1 LSKIAAFF
9 KIEIGGW
16 LTTAASFGRVSI
28 ARQRIRTR
36 RAEQGV
42 ARFFR
47 FVEKKRG
54 ARRTGSNLIGSLGEA
69 IFCGSLFLLGT
80 LLLSVIIATQ
90 LVQPEPEQ
98 FAFGLG
104 RWLLILVTAS
114 SVVLGGGGLI
124 WTVLRVG
131 TSVERRSAMASQA
144 AESDIVSAAVPR
156 SRNFP
161 TLPSLEGLTNS
172 PGIELAYRLPST
184 NSPGWRLLVMTIF
197 AMLWNF
203 VVCLLTVSVISAH
216 IAGRHDWL
224 FTVLL
229 LPFWGVCY
237 WSVRSFLQL
246 LLLNS
251 GMGQTTLEISD
262 LPLVPGREYQAVI
275 AQHGHVAMR
284 SLAVWLVC
292 EEEATFTQGTDIRT
306 EAREVFRQMCFE
318 RRDFRIEPGIPFTD
332 TCNIAVPATAM
343 HSFQSAHNLVRW
355 KLVVRGE
362 AETWPLFERGFPIV
376 VYPGETTMQLEV
388 GSHVTRNALKTPALA
403 AATGAGA

>member
-1 LSKIAAFF
+1 
-9 KIEIGGW
+9 
-16 LTTAASFGRVSI
+16 
-28 ARQRIRTR
+28 
-36 RAEQGV
+36 V
-42 ARFFR
+42 ARLFR

-54 ARRTGSNLIGSLGEA
+54 ARRTGSNLVGSLGEA
-69 IFCGSLFLLGT
+69 VFCGSLFLLGT

-90 LVQPEPEQ
+90 LVQPDSAQWE
-98 FAFGLG
+98 FGRG
-104 RWLLILVTAS
+104 SWLLILVTAS

-131 TSVERRSAMASQA
+131 TSVEQRSAMASQA
-144 AESDIVSAAVPR
+144 AESDIISAAVPR
-156 SRNFP
+156 QRNFP

-172 PGIELAYRLPST
+172 PGIELAYRLPAT
-184 NSPGWRLLVMTIF
+184 HSPGWRLLVTTLF

-203 VVCLLTVSVISAH
+203 VVCLLTVSVISGH

-224 FTVLL
+224 LTVLL

-246 LLLNS
+246 LVLNS
-251 GMGQTTLEISD
+251 GMGQTTVEISD

-275 AQHGHVAMR
+275 AQHGHVTMK

-318 RRDFRIEPGIPFTD
+318 RRDFRIEPAIPFTE

-343 HSFQSAHNLVRW
+343 HSFQAAHNLVRW

-376 VYPGETTMQLEV
+376 VYPGEATMQVEV
-388 GSHVTRNALKTPALA
+388 GSHVSRNALKPPALA
-403 AATGAGA
+403 AAAGVRA

>member
-1 LSKIAAFF
+1 M
-9 KIEIGGW
+9 
-16 LTTAASFGRVSI
+16 
-28 ARQRIRTR
+28 ARL
-36 RAEQGV
+36 
-42 ARFFR
+42 FR

-90 LVQPEPEQ
+90 LVQPQPEQ

-114 SVVLGGGGLI
+114 SIVLGGGGLI

-144 AESDIVSAAVPR
+144 AESDIVNAALPR
-156 SRNFP
+156 SRSFP
-161 TLPSLEGLTNS
+161 TLPSLDGLTNS
-172 PGIELAYRLPST
+172 PGVELAYRLPSAQT
-184 NSPGWRLLVMTIF
+184 PGWRLLVTTIF

-203 VVCLLTVSVISAH
+203 VVCLLTVSVISGH
-216 IAGRHDWL
+216 IAGRHEWL

-237 WSVRSFLQL
+237 WSVRAFLQL

-251 GMGQTTLEISD
+251 GMGQTTVEISD

-284 SLAVWLVC
+284 SFQVWLVC

-306 EAREVFRQMCFE
+306 EAREVFRQLCFE
-318 RRDFRIEPGIPFTD
+318 KREFRIEPGIPFAG
-332 TCNIAVPATAM
+332 TCKIPVPETAM

-376 VYPGETTMQLEV
+376 VYPGDATMQLEV
-388 GSHVTRNALKTPALA
+388 GSHVMRNALKAPALA
-403 AATGAGA
+403 AAAAGVRA